1 MTTGRKGKTGPGAF
15 LGETGMK
22 FIAPGTGP
30 SPRARMR
37 PGAYSISLPSPRGNA
52 SAPTDGTQ
60 AWGAL
65 GSPRSKSIIS
75 IARAPD
81 LELQREHGRA
91 YSHPWAGKS
100 LAVLASEL
108 LCVSVSLQVET
119 REEGYLLT
127 LWQ

>member
-65 GSPRSKSIIS
+65 GSPRTKSS
-75 IARAPD
+75 YP
-81 LELQREHGRA
+81 LPEHQTLSCRENMA
-91 YSHPWAGKS
+91 KPYSHPYAGES
-100 LAVLASEL
+100 LAALASEL
-108 LCVSVSLQVET
+108 LCVSVSFQVET